1 MAEDLIN
8 QIKELRAELLLKDS
22 EIMRYRSEL
31 AKINGQLEKM
41 IAGMSQELKLAGL
54 IQKILSP
61 TEIPNIP
68 GIEFSTKFL
77 PGMNQGGDYF
87 DIFEHE
93 DKLKF
98 GIVLSCCSG
107 YAMSALLLSVLIKLS
122 AQIEAR
128 RGLDPEKVLLSVV
141 KELGP
146 EVGPKD
152 SASLFYGVVDRRTF
166 ELKYSSI
173 GKISGFLQVQ
183 GEDQISFLEPCAGPL
198 VKNFGTTPLAHSL
211 QLGARDR
218 LILCTE
224 GVVEA
229 KSRSGETFGRD
240 RLGKAIHRAPRSG
253 VHELRNEILYQMEKF
268 TETTEVERDV
278 TVLVTE
284 VKDRVIK
291 LAKK

>member
-31 AKINGQLEKM
+31 AKINGHLEKM

-77 PGMNQGGDYF
+77 PGVNQGGDYF

-128 RGLDPEKVLLSVV
+128 KGLDPEKVLLSVV

-146 EVGPKD
+146 EVGDKD

-173 GKISGFLQVQ
+173 GKISGFLQVH
-183 GEDQISFLEPCAGPL
+183 GEEQIAFLEPCAGPL
-198 VKNFGTTPLAHSL
+198 VKNFSTTPLAHSL

-224 GVVEA
+224 GVIEA
-229 KSRSGETFGRD
+229 KSRSGEMFGKD

-253 VHELRNEILYQMEKF
+253 VHELRNEILYQLESF
-268 TETTEVERDV
+268 AESGEVERDV
-278 TVLVTE
+278 TVIVTE